1 MNMSDK
7 LSVEVE
13 VEVSIGASLGLPGGD
28 TARVT
33 ARVTRAWA
41 ERQTEFN
48 QGLYNPWLRDEVS
61 EWECLGKRL
70 QRLLTG
76 TPEEVEAAVRQAVY
90 SATPWRSFPTVEEAQ
105 EWADKLGSRI
115 RDPRY

>member
-7 LSVEVE
+7 LSVD
-13 VEVSIGASLGLPGGD
+13 VEVSIGASLGCPGAS

-33 ARVTRAWA
+33 AQVSRSWA
-41 ERQTEFN
+41 ARQTEFN
-48 QGLYNPWLRDEVS
+48 RDLYNMWLRDEES
-61 EWECLGKRL
+61 EWECQDRRL
-70 QRLLTG
+70 TRLLTG

-90 SATPWRSFPTVEEAQ
+90 SATPWRPFPTLESAQ

>member
-7 LSVEVE
+7 LSVT
-13 VEVSIGASLGLPGGD
+13 VEVSIGASLGNLGAS

-33 ARVTRAWA
+33 ASVSRSWA
-41 ERQTEFN
+41 ARQTEFN
-48 QGLYNPWLRDEVS
+48 RDLYNPWNRDEVS
-61 EWECLGKRL
+61 EWECQDRRL

-76 TPEEVEAAVRQAVY
+76 DTEEAADAVRQAVY
-90 SATPWRSFPTVEEAQ
+90 SATPWRPFPTVEAAQ
-105 EWADKLGSRI
+105 EWADRLGSRI